1 MGIFN
6 LFIKKRPLEYTEDFE
21 KDINSVMD
29 FFKGMGKDV
38 KDIHELLVKS
48 KKLRSSERSE
58 YDAEKQIRLLKD
70 EIIAWDNF
78 LEKYVMFDRD
88 VDVTSARIKKI
99 SEVLR
104 EEANTMRLHKEIR
117 DIVNKKDEWVFNW

>member
-6 LFIKKRPLEYTEDFE
+6 LFVKKRRLEYTEDFE

-29 FFKGMGKDV
+29 FFKGMGQDV
-38 KDIHELLVKS
+38 KDIHELLFKA
-48 KKLRSSERSE
+48 KKLRASERSE

-104 EEANTMRLHKEIR
+104 EEANAMKLHKEIR

>member
-6 LFIKKRPLEYTEDFE
+6 FLIKKKPLEDTEDFE
-21 KDINSVMD
+21 KDIRSI
-29 FFKGMGKDV
+29 FEFIKSMGKDV
-38 KDIHELLVKS
+38 KEIHELLS
-48 KKLRSSERSE
+48 KAKRLRANERSE
-58 YDAEKQIRLLKD
+58 YDADKQLRLLKD

-88 VDVTSARIKKI
+88 VDITSSRVKKI

-104 EEANTMRLHKEIR
+104 EEANKMKLHKEIK